1 MFDLSSDDYD
11 NDQIEKMVL
20 SASLCHHVSPLIP
33 ASDDFDTTF
42 TFNECLVN
50 QYFSFNI
57 MNNKIVVHSLHKYLS
72 SLT

>member
-20 SASLCHHVSPLIP
+20 SASLCYHVSPLIP

-57 MNNKIVVHSLHKYLS
+57 MNNNIVVHSLHKYLS